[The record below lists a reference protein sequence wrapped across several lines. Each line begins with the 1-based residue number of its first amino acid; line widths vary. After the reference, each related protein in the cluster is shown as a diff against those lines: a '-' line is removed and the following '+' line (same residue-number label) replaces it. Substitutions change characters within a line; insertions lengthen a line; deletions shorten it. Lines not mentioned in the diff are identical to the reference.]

1 MNLIHTIFLLIS
13 PLSPLNF
20 QETTALLGSARHGQ
34 SALLFL
40 LAGFHSIANEIGMIS
55 SVATSSTTVIP
66 VLSIRK
72 GHELIGHLEDYL
84 FWPYTFQSTILL
96 VLFIVWIRKP
106 VQNKFFNGAY
116 SVKKKRYVKDKNYEA
131 VANGGNEIV

>member
-1 MNLIHTIFLLIS
+1 MPGVFPYSQPDTK
-13 PLSPLNF
+13 
-20 QETTALLGSARHGQ
+20 TTTG
-34 SALLFL
+34 
-40 LAGFHSIANEIGMIS
+40 LAGHTTPPPLPSFFPSVLPIS